1 MQYTSL
7 AWIDA
12 DGVFSEREL
21 DQLPALLAADGGGWL
36 WLDIPEP
43 DEAAAALLR
52 DTFGLHPTA
61 VADAI
66 ERNHLPRLH
75 AYSNALFLV
84 VHRPE
89 IGTSGHIH
97 YLELDQFVGRNFLIT
112 IHGPRNPVV
121 PLERMLAETEEV
133 ERRMKAGRFRPAS
146 PLVLSFAIVS
156 TLTKGEERL
165 LNGLARDVGR
175 LEQEVMSKAS
185 DHRPTE
191 FLEELFRCRHAIAT
205 VHTMSAQGREIY
217 GRAVRLMAQAP
228 KAQRKM
234 LNDVR
239 DQYDRIAHLS
249 ESQLGFLQGVTEFYR
264 ARTDTKMTIA
274 AERLA
279 VIAAVTLPVTA
290 ISSVM
295 GMNVIVND
303 STQVGALTVLLL
315 IMAALSVWLLIW
327 AKRQGWW

>member
-7 AWIDA
+7 SWIDA
-12 DGVFSEREL
+12 DGTFAEREL
-21 DQLPALLAADGGGWL
+21 DQLPALLADEGGWL

-52 DTFGLHPTA
+52 ETFGLHPTA

-66 ERNHLPRLH
+66 ARNHLPRLH
-75 AYSNALFLV
+75 AYANALFLV

-89 IGTSGHIH
+89 VGEHGHVH
-97 YLELDQFVGRNFLIT
+97 YLELDQFIGRNYLIT

-121 PLERMLAETEEV
+121 PLERMLAETQEV
-133 ERRMKAGRFRPAS
+133 GARMKAGRFRPQT
-146 PLVLSFAIVS
+146 PLALSFAIVS
-156 TLTKGEERL
+156 TLTKSEERF

-175 LEQEVMSKAS
+175 LEQEVMSKRS
-185 DHRPTE
+185 DNRPTD
-191 FLEELFRCRHAIAT
+191 FLEELFRCRHAIQT

-217 GRAVRLMAQAP
+217 GRAVRLMAEAP

-290 ISSVM
+290 ISSVF
-295 GMNVIVND
+295 GMNVIVHD
-303 STQVGALTVLLL
+303 STQWFELTVLLV
-315 IMAALSVWLLIW
+315 IMAVLSTWLLIW